1 MCWMCDHPGSS
12 RADYLAYMRNVM
24 DRCGWAVQGIERD
37 GPHPPWAYT
46 VGLTRLGRPE
56 LVVTGMSLHRVTH
69 LLNDMAA
76 HALHADNPKLGERVE
91 LTGGPVIQMVQVAEP
106 TAHLHIA
113 AEMFGPRIQALQV
126 VHADDRG
133 HWPWE
138 CGYRGVRGGQP
149 VLGLVDPTATA
160 PASPVTWVVPATP
173 ADDTATPTGAGATTL
188 TADGTG
194 TSITDPTATSPAD
207 GTMSPTADTPNAD
220 TADAT
225 GPGRAPSRRPA
236 GRRDSAK
243 RGPTRGSGR
252 RRASR
257 GSRRRSARS
266 SPRRPSPR
274 R

>member
-12 RADYLAYMRNVM
+12 RADYLDYMRSIM

-56 LVVTGMSLHRVTH
+56 LLVTGMSLHRATH

-76 HALHADNPKLGERVE
+76 HALHADNPKLGARVE
-91 LTGGPVIQMVQVAEP
+91 LTDGPVIQMIQVAEP
-106 TAHLHIA
+106 TAHLVIA
-113 AEMFGPRIQALQV
+113 TEMFGPRIRALQV

-160 PASPVTWVVPATP
+160 PAPPVTWVVPAAP
-173 ADDTATPTGAGATTL
+173 ADAAATPI
-188 TADGTG
+188 ADGTETPAPRTAEPG
-194 TSITDPTATSPAD
+194 TV
-207 GTMSPTADTPNAD
+207 
-220 TADAT
+220 
-225 GPGRAPSRRPA
+225 PSRPA
-236 GRRDSAK
+236 GRSEPAK
-243 RGPTRGSGR
+243 RGPSRGSGR
-252 RRASR
+252 RQASR
-257 GSRRRSARS
+257 GPRRRSARS
-266 SPRRPSPR
+266 SARRPSPPR
-274 R
+274 

>member
-12 RADYLAYMRNVM
+12 RADYLNYMRNVM

-56 LVVTGMSLHRVTH
+56 LVVTGMSLHRATH

-76 HALHADNPKLGERVE
+76 HSLHADNPKLGEQIE
-91 LTGGPVIQMVQVAEP
+91 LTGGPVIQMIGVAEP
-106 TAHLHIA
+106 TAHLRIA
-113 AEMFGPRIQALQV
+113 TEMFGPRIRALQV

-138 CGYRGVRGGQP
+138 RGYRGVRGGQP
-149 VLGLVDPTATA
+149 VLGLVDPMA
-160 PASPVTWVVPATP
+160 PAPTPPVTWVVPPTGPVAP
-173 ADDTATPTGAGATTL
+173 ADSPATRLTDGAVAP
-188 TADGTG
+188 TADGTEAPAAG
-194 TSITDPTATSPAD
+194 TAA
-207 GTMSPTADTPNAD
+207 
-220 TADAT
+220 
-225 GPGRAPSRRPA
+225 PGAAPSRRPA
-236 GRRDSAK
+236 GRRDAAK
-243 RGPTRGSGR
+243 RRPSRGSGK

-257 GSRRRSARS
+257 GPRQRSARS
-266 SPRRPSPR
+266 SPRPPLPR

>member
-12 RADYLAYMRNVM
+12 RADYLDYMRNIM

-56 LVVTGMSLHRVTH
+56 LVVTGMSLHRATH

-76 HALHADNPKLGERVE
+76 HSVHADNPKLGERVE
-91 LTGGPVIQMVQVAEP
+91 LIGGPVIQMIGVAEP
-106 TAHLHIA
+106 TAHLRIA
-113 AEMFGPRIQALQV
+113 TEMFGPRIRALQV

-133 HWPWE
+133 QWPWE
-138 CGYRGVRGGQP
+138 RGYRGIRGGQP

-160 PASPVTWVVPATP
+160 PASPVTWVVPPSSPAAPGKGPAAPAEGTETP
-173 ADDTATPTGAGATTL
+173 A
-188 TADGTG
+188 TG
-194 TSITDPTATSPAD
+194 TTAPA
-207 GTMSPTADTPNAD
+207 A
-220 TADAT
+220 
-225 GPGRAPSRRPA
+225 APSRRPA
-236 GRRDSAK
+236 GRRDAAK
-243 RGPTRGSGR
+243 RRPSRASGK

-257 GSRRRSARS
+257 GSRQRSARS
-266 SPRRPSPR
+266 SPRPPSPR

>member
-12 RADYLAYMRNVM
+12 RADYLDFMRDIM
-24 DRCGWAVQGIERD
+24 DRCGWAVQGVERD

-56 LVVTGMSLHRVTH
+56 LVVTGMSLHRATH

-106 TAHLHIA
+106 TAHLLIA
-113 AEMFGPRIQALQV
+113 TEMFGPRIRALQI

-149 VLGLVDPTATA
+149 VLGLVDPAATM
-160 PASPVTWVVPATP
+160 PASPVTWTVPPSGP
-173 ADDTATPTGAGATTL
+173 A
-188 TADGTG
+188 ADGTEPPAVG
-194 TSITDPTATSPAD
+194 TTGS
-207 GTMSPTADTPNAD
+207 GT
-220 TADAT
+220 
-225 GPGRAPSRRPA
+225 APSRRPES
-236 GRRDSAK
+236 RREPAT
-243 RGPTRGSGR
+243 RGPSRGSGR
-252 RRASR
+252 QRASR
-257 GSRRRSARS
+257 GPRRRSARS

>member
-12 RADYLAYMRNVM
+12 RADYLDYMRNIM

-56 LVVTGMSLHRVTH
+56 LVVTGMPLHRATH

-91 LTGGPVIQMVQVAEP
+91 LTGGPVIQMIQVAEP
-106 TAHLHIA
+106 TAHLRIA
-113 AEMFGPRIQALQV
+113 AEMFGPRIRALQV
-126 VHADDRG
+126 VHTDDRG

-138 CGYRGVRGGQP
+138 GGYRGVRGGQP
-149 VLGLVDPTATA
+149 VLGLVDPAATP
-160 PASPVTWVVPATP
+160 PASPAAWVVPPSGP
-173 ADDTATPTGAGATTL
+173 AAQAEGTEASAAETTAPGAAPT
-188 TADGTG
+188 
-194 TSITDPTATSPAD
+194 
-207 GTMSPTADTPNAD
+207 
-220 TADAT
+220 
-225 GPGRAPSRRPA
+225 RRPA

-243 RGPTRGSGR
+243 RRPSRGSGK

-257 GSRRRSARS
+257 GSRQRSARS
-266 SPRRPSPR
+266 SPRPPSPR

>member
-56 LVVTGMSLHRVTH
+56 LVVTGMSLHRATH

-76 HALHADNPKLGERVE
+76 HALHADNPKLGERIE
-91 LTGGPVIQMVQVAEP
+91 LAGGPVIQMVQVAEP

-113 AEMFGPRIQALQV
+113 AEVFGPRIRALQV

-138 CGYRGVRGGQP
+138 RGYRGVHGGQP

-160 PASPVTWVVPATP
+160 PASPVTWVVPAAPT
-173 ADDTATPTGAGATTL
+173 DDTATSTADGAVTRL
-188 TADGTG
+188 TDGTG
-194 TSITDPTATSPAD
+194 TPTADGAAAPNTDTTATSPAD
-207 GTMSPTADTPNAD
+207 GTSPPTAET
-220 TADAT
+220 T
-225 GPGRAPSRRPA
+225 GPARTPSRRPA
-236 GRRDSAK
+236 NRRDSAK
-243 RGPTRGSGR
+243 RGPSRGSGK

-257 GSRRRSARS
+257 GPRRRSARS